1 VTDASDFYVEYRVR
15 WKTSSLRPGAF
26 RGMHAGAGDRIR
38 GSIPLH
44 ANADPRRLD
53 LRATIRDPFGGLWV
67 REFEQTSAL
76 KVVVLADVSA
86 SMSYV
91 GRYDKFDQLRRVAV
105 AIAQTAWRNGDAFGF
120 FAASESPERAL
131 ALPVRVNRGAA
142 AWIDRRLSAFVPSG
156 QSAVGLARLVPQL
169 PHRRALVFVVS
180 DFFWP
185 EDEAERLLHALA
197 HHAVVPIVLRDPA
210 EADAVHRRGIATL
223 RDLETGERRFVWL
236 RPGLIDSM
244 RARHAA
250 RDARFAHTCHRA
262 GAAPFFV
269 RGRFEPAALTRHF
282 LEHAA

>member
-1 VTDASDFYVEYRVR
+1 
-15 WKTSSLRPGAF
+15 
-26 RGMHAGAGDRIR
+26 
-38 GSIPLH
+38 
-44 ANADPRRLD
+44 
-53 LRATIRDPFGGLWV
+53 V
-67 REFEQTSAL
+67 REFEQSSAL

-91 GRYDKFDQLRRVAV
+91 GRHDRREQLRRIAV

-120 FAASESPERAL
+120 FAASGTPERSL

-142 AWIDRRLSAFVPSG
+142 AWVDRRVSTFEPGGASA
-156 QSAVGLARLVPQL
+156 AGLAHLVPQL

-185 EDEAERLLHALA
+185 EGDLERLLRALA

-210 EADAVHRRGIATL
+210 EAEAVRRRGIATL

-236 RPGLIDSM
+236 RPRLIDAM

-250 RDARFAHTCHRA
+250 RDARLAHACHRA

-269 RGRFEPAALTRHF
+269 RGRFDPAALTRHF
-282 LEHAA
+282 LEHEA

>member
-1 VTDASDFYVEYRVR
+1 MTDASDVYVEYRVR
-15 WKTSSLRPGAF
+15 WKTSGLRPGAF
-26 RGMHAGAGDRIR
+26 RGLHAGAGDRIR

-67 REFEQTSAL
+67 REFEQSSAL

-86 SMSYV
+86 SMRYV
-91 GRYDKFDQLRRVAV
+91 GRYDKLDQLRRVAI

-120 FAASESPERAL
+120 FAASEAPVRSL

-142 AWIDRRLSAFVPSG
+142 AWIGKRLSAFEPAG
-156 QSAVGLARLVPQL
+156 ASAAGLSRLVAQL

-180 DFFWP
+180 DFLWP
-185 EDEAERLLHALA
+185 EGEAEHLLHALA

-210 EADAVHRRGIATL
+210 ESEAVHRRGIATL

-236 RPGLIDSM
+236 RPGLIDAM

-250 RDARFAHTCHRA
+250 RDARLAHACHRA

-269 RGRFEPAALTRHF
+269 RGRFDPASLTRHF
-282 LEHAA
+282 LEHET